1 MAVICGRVLNTNAC
15 LRILA
20 LALAIVDILLARFG
34 GGSDGYGHHTLP
46 MPQNE
51 MWLVIIASG
60 AYVIILSAIVGT
72 YFRGQAIP
80 LFMEYYFI
88 SVGFALFIAGGGSLA
103 SRYSRNDAAAS
114 LALVVLLLAT
124 GVTMLVDFCLMVF
137 NCRR

>member
-34 GGSDGYGHHTLP
+34 GGSRSGYHNTLP

-103 SRYSRNDAAAS
+103 SHYSRNDAAAS